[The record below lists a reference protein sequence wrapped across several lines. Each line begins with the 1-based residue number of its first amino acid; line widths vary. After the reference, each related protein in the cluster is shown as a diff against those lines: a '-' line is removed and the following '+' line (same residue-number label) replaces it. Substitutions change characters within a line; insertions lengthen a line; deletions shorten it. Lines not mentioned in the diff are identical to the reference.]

1 MGALQSQKQRDDDHN
16 EGCEMQV
23 SVHGNTTKHEFN
35 EVKSALENCII
46 SYDKLSRKLQ
56 KVFTNLIDI
65 ADDLDNVNKAV
76 TSAKI
81 AGRSTVMMGSIAA
94 IVGLVV
100 SPITLGAASILSIV
114 GISITAAGGVIN
126 VASEVSKS
134 HIFKQHCNKAQA
146 LVDEANDMFKEL
158 YETFVAVDES
168 VDLIQQFVLPSY
180 ESETVVID
188 RALEEIQKLKNLPE
202 LIKALRGLR
211 TTPDLLHNIAKV
223 ASSVRTV
230 SFTARGVCGAVEA
243 VNLIFD
249 VSDVIH
255 NVAVLRTGG
264 QTQLAKDIRDLVEN
278 MEFELQTIDARK
290 TDMRNILRSTFMEN
304 SQKKLTSFLYVL
316 RKYYQKVLWWQDD
329 ERKAGK
335 YVAGQAKGNACVNNY
350 GWRQQTHVEARLLPQ
365 SPALPPLL
373 LSCMG
378 RQANTT
384 RQPGRRRQAAHRGC
398 HSCY

>member
-1 MGALQSQKQRDDDHN
+1 
-16 EGCEMQV
+16 MQV
-23 SVHGNTTKHEFN
+23 SLHGNTTEHEFN

-56 KVFTNLIDI
+56 KVFSNLIDI
-65 ADDLDNVNKAV
+65 ADDLDNLNKTV

-81 AGRSTVMMGSIAA
+81 AGRSTVMMGTIAA

-100 SPITLGAASILSIV
+100 SPITLGAASILAIA

-134 HIFKQHCNKAQA
+134 HMFKQQYNKAQA
-146 LVDEANDMFKEL
+146 LVDEANGMYKEL
-158 YETFVAVDES
+158 YETFVAVDQS
-168 VDLIQQFVLPSY
+168 VDWIQQFVLPSY

-188 RALEEIQKLKNLPE
+188 RALEEIQKLKNLPQ
-202 LIKALRGLR
+202 LIKNLRGLR
-211 TTPDLLHNIAKV
+211 TTPDLLHKTAKV
-223 ASSVRTV
+223 ASSVKIV

-249 VSDVIH
+249 VSDVIQ

-278 MEFELQTIDARK
+278 MEFELQKIDAKK
-290 TDMRNILRSTFMEN
+290 TDMRNILRSTYMEN
-304 SQKKLTSFLYVL
+304 SNNKLTSFLYN
-316 RKYYQKVLWWQDD
+316 D

-335 YVAGQAKGNACVNNY
+335 YVADQAKGNACVNNY
-350 GWRQQTHVEARLLPQ
+350 DWRQQTHGEARLLPL
-365 SPALPPLL
+365 SPTLPAPSTAAELQGVVGKHHEAARQKETSSAQRLPLL
-373 LSCMG
+373 LLIPV
-378 RQANTT
+378 TT
-384 RQPGRRRQAAHRGC
+384 TTTAAASTS
-398 HSCY
+398 HSCNHHHHHYA